1 MAEAGVK
8 PESRGSVS
16 QAPAFLD
23 PLPFLSFPSHI
34 ISIILVKSGV
44 GGGAGL
50 APLQPGLG
58 KSITP
63 LTYILK

>member
-1 MAEAGVK
+1 MK
-8 PESRGSVS
+8 PESRGGVS

-44 GGGAGL
+44 GGAGL